1 MKKTTTLYS
10 LHVLDK
16 RHEIKYRNKTFYK
29 SRVDVFSFINML
41 SVTVIMIFVL
51 KYKNENVCTRC
62 FSSSGQKGRG
72 GGGLVIYTSI
82 VSKVSLQPVGD
93 GHPPSKCCHLIPLAT
108 PTDVTA

>member
-1 MKKTTTLYS
+1 MKKATTLYS

-16 RHEIKYRNKTFYK
+16 RHEIKYINKYL
-29 SRVDVFSFINML
+29 VDVFSFINML

-51 KYKNENVCTRC
+51 KYKNENVYTRC
-62 FSSSGQKGRG
+62 FSSSGHKGRG
-72 GGGLVIYTSI
+72 GGELVIYTSI

>member
-51 KYKNENVCTRC
+51 KYKNENVYTRC
-62 FSSSGQKGRG
+62 FFFYQVKKG
-72 GGGLVIYTSI
+72 GGAG
-82 VSKVSLQPVGD
+82 VSNLYFHSE
-93 GHPPSKCCHLIPLAT
+93 
-108 PTDVTA
+108 